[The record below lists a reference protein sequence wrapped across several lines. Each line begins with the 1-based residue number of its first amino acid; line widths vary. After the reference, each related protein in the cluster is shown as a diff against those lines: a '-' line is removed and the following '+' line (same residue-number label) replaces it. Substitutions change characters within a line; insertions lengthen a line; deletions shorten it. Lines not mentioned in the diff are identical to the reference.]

1 MPAYL
6 LFLLIL
12 LLPPTVYAQSDSN
25 PNSPSSDQEKAP
37 PSAATPHYDANKAQT
52 EKPQDKAQEK
62 DVTPKEA
69 TQKAAQQKNNAAAQD
84 KDKIYD
90 PGKDGVT
97 RPAAVHIE
105 NPEMPEQLRRAHL
118 NDDRKGK
125 TKRFTGTL
133 VLAGYLD
140 KDGRPHDLKILRSL
154 SKEADKAALD
164 RVKQWK
170 FRPCT
175 KDVQPVNCYFG
186 VEISFNL
193 H

>member
-1 MPAYL
+1 MRAYL

-12 LLPPTVYAQSDSN
+12 LLPPTVYAQSDSK

-37 PSAATPHYDANKAQT
+37 PSAATPHSDENKAKA
-52 EKPQDKAQEK
+52 EKPQDKSQEK
-62 DVTPKEA
+62 DVTPKEVA
-69 TQKAAQQKNNAAAQD
+69 QKAPQQKNNAAAQD

-97 RPAAVHIE
+97 RPIPVRTE
-105 NPEMPEQLRRAHL
+105 VPEMPEQLRRAHL
-118 NDDRKGK
+118 NDDRKGRS
-125 TKRFTGTL
+125 KRFTGTV

-140 KDGRPHDLKILRSL
+140 KDGHPHGLKVLRSL

-164 RVKQWK
+164 SVKQWK

-175 KDVQPVNCYFG
+175 KDGEPVLCYFA
-186 VEISFNL
+186 VQVSFNMY
-193 H
+193 